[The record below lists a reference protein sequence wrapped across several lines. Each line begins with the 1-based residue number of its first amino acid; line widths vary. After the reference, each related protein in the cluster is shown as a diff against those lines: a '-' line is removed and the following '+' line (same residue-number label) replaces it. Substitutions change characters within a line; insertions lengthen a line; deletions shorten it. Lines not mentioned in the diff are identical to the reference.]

1 MAKCEDQLCSN
12 CTEQHITRKVPGKC
26 DVCWPCD
33 LIECHV
39 GHGSSVACGT
49 TVSRDAD
56 IVCVS
61 CTRGVNFSDTSGSQQ
76 CQPCATCA
84 GKHEHVLENCSPES
98 NVKCECEDG
107 YYRNRT
113 TKECLPCVLCC
124 TDHLKIATRC
134 RGDKGEILKKC
145 KFKKLWT
152 KTCFSLSLSPTIS
165 NASKPIQQYSS
176 LVVTTSSSLMKESFL
191 HTTATPLLERITVV
205 SSAVSK
211 TVQIMATSSSTLGHA
226 RQSGI
231 LIVSE
236 SLNADSPLIKKKKM
250 EETLKVHISHQIVTV
265 DILVYSLPI
274 IVIVS
279 GIVFVLVVGWVVQ
292 CFCKKYKS
300 VSVSQSDM
308 EEDTEN
314 DDRES
319 SVRGTVVTP
328 LLHST
333 EIPCG
338 IPLVPLENDKTSET
352 PDFPKHLSSSA
363 EQEGELREGVSAQ
376 LEKGIPK
383 SLDNEPSNKG
393 KACSQFFCDFI

>member
-12 CTEQHITRKVPGKC
+12 CTEEHITRKVPGKC

-39 GHGSSVACGT
+39 GYGSSVACGT

-56 IVCVS
+56 IVCVA

-76 CQPCATCA
+76 CQPCAACA
-84 GKHEHVLENCSPES
+84 GKHEHVLENCSPEH

-107 YYRNRT
+107 YYRNST
-113 TKECLPCVLCC
+113 TKECLPCVSCC
-124 TDHLKIATRC
+124 TDLLKIATRC
-134 RGDKGEILKKC
+134 RGDKGEIVKKC

-165 NASKPIQQYSS
+165 NTSKPIQHYSS
-176 LVVTTSSSLMKESFL
+176 VVVTTSSSLMKESFL

-250 EETLKVHISHQIVTV
+250 EETLKIHISHQIVTMN
-265 DILVYSLPI
+265 ILVPI
-274 IVIVS
+274 TAFVV
-279 GIVFVLVVGWVVQ
+279 GIVFAVVVGCVVKY
-292 CFCKKYKS
+292 FFKKCKS
-300 VSVSQSDM
+300 DSVSQSDM
-308 EEDTEN
+308 EEHTEN
-314 DDRES
+314 DGRES
-319 SVRGTVVTP
+319 SVSGSVFTP

-333 EIPCG
+333 ETPCG
-338 IPLVPLENDKTSET
+338 IQLVPLENDKTSET
-352 PDFPKHLSSSA
+352 PDFPKPLSSNA
-363 EQEGELREGVSAQ
+363 KQEGELREGVSAQ
-376 LEKGIPK
+376 LEKGIPT

-393 KACSQFFCDFI
+393 KAYSQFFCDFII